1 MADVVRRDIDNLN
14 TELTV
19 VITVSDYE
27 PKLKKALQTQSKR
40 MQLKGFRKGKT
51 PVSYVKKM
59 YGQAILAD
67 EVNKLIEDT
76 LNNHIKENKLRLL
89 GHPIPSLDQEAYN
102 FDLNALVDFSFK
114 FDIGVAPEFELN
126 SLDGSTFSVNGVE
139 VPADMIDKDMEGLQ
153 KRHGERVNIEVDIQ
167 DNDIV
172 EFEAIELKDG
182 KARDSGWGADFSVLV
197 KDSTDALKK
206 TLLTKK
212 KGDVINI
219 NMYEVEKDKT
229 KEHVIKY
236 LYGASNEDDMTDVG
250 ADFEATIV
258 EVSRIGMPEMDTAF
272 FDKAFGQG
280 VITSEEEARTKVSK
294 DISSY
299 YDKQADALLYRTFQ
313 DSLMENNEVALP
325 DEFLK
330 RWINSSGENKDRP
343 DISDKEYE
351 GFAKNLRW
359 SLIQAKLVEHHGVE
373 VSSEDVFEY
382 IKDKIRGYFG
392 GYGDELVI
400 LNTANRLMEDE
411 KQVEQAY
418 QELLADRMLG
428 AMRAK
433 VALTENKMSIADFDA
448 IIQAEVTKQE
458 AAKQALQ
465 PAVTE
470 NDGEED
476 VEEGIEEVTE
486 DMD

>member
-19 VITVSDYE
+19 VITTKDYE
-27 PKLKKALQTQSKR
+27 PKVKAALKKQSKQ

-51 PVSYVKKM
+51 PVSYVRKM

-67 EVNKLIEDT
+67 EVNKLIEET
-76 LNNHIKENKLRLL
+76 LNNYIKENKLKLL
-89 GHPIPSLDQEAYN
+89 GYPIPSEDQKSYN
-102 FDLNALVDFSFK
+102 FELDALEDFSFK
-114 FDIGVAPEFELN
+114 FDLGMAPDFDLN
-126 SLDGSTFSVNGVE
+126 SLDGNTFSVHGVA
-139 VPADMIDKDMEGLQ
+139 VPADMVDKDMEAMQ
-153 KRHGERVNIEVDIQ
+153 KRHGDRQNIEEDIQ

-172 EFEAIELKDG
+172 EFEAIELADG
-182 KARDSGWGADFSVLV
+182 KARDNGWAADFSVLV
-197 KDSTDALKK
+197 KDTTDALKA

-212 KGDVINI
+212 KGDKINI
-219 NMYEVEKDKT
+219 NMYEVEKEKS

-258 EVSRIGMPEMDTAF
+258 EVSRIAKPEMNAAF
-272 FDKAFGQG
+272 FDKAFGEG
-280 VITSEEEARTKVSK
+280 VITSEEEARAKIEK
-294 DISSY
+294 DIASY
-299 YDKQADALLYRTFQ
+299 YDKQADALLYREFQ
-313 DSLMENNEVALP
+313 DSLMENNEIVLP

-330 RWINSSGENKDRP
+330 RWINTSNNSQDRP

-359 SLIQAKLVEHHGVE
+359 SLIQGKLVEHHGVE
-373 VSSEDVFEY
+373 VASEDVFEY

-400 LNTANRLMEDE
+400 LNTANRLMQDE

-418 QELLADRMLG
+418 QELLADRMLA
-428 AMRAK
+428 AMREK
-433 VALTENKMSIADFDA
+433 VTLKTDKISIEEFDK
-448 IIQAEVTKQE
+448 IIQAEV
-458 AAKQALQ
+458 AKQQAAAQ
-465 PAVTE
+465 PPLPT
-470 NDGEED
+470 NDDNDEED